1 VQRPTHTHGRGRDGI
16 ARDPRRCRPRAIQR
30 ARLVRRCCRARPFDL
45 GNRLDARGG
54 GGTRRDMGIVLDG
67 RPVLAAF
74 QRMPSRASRSL
85 LRAGAQ
91 GKDGL
96 FRCAARTT
104 ARLPGG
110 GEKKRYVVATCEQ
123 ESAGHLVWRV
133 ASWVTITTKTR
144 TNGHAHFRYRNRIG
158 QSR

>member
-110 GEKKRYVVATCEQ
+110 GEKKKVR
-123 ESAGHLVWRV
+123 G
-133 ASWVTITTKTR
+133 
-144 TNGHAHFRYRNRIG
+144 RNLRARIG
-158 QSR
+158 RSPCLEGSFVGYHYHQDTYDRSRSLSV